1 MDPFGCLRGTWVV
14 SKVLGGHIDPSKTV
28 SYPWWV
34 RSKFRRNREAVLLC
48 LNTEFWR
55 DLSNKRN
62 IAVIKCKKAQPPK
75 IVLGKLV
82 QKDEIS

>member
-14 SKVLGGHIDPSKTV
+14 SKVLGGYIDSSKTV

-34 RSKFRRNREAVLLC
+34 RSKFRRNREAVLLF

-62 IAVIKCKKAQPPK
+62 IAVIKCKKGQPPK